1 MAHAIDPNHPAAIFV
16 GNAALGAF
24 SAWAFTTTSAWGGFV
39 FGGVFGIV
47 QVLTEKAG
55 DACFGRGECAKIM
68 TFVLSHL
75 AAIAAAATAT
85 TALGVSMTFE
95 AGFTLAIAMMISAV
109 ALACLCGG
117 GMVIAAGQNRG

>member
-1 MAHAIDPNHPAAIFV
+1 MAQRVDCNHPAVIFG

-24 SAWAFTTTSAWGGFV
+24 SAWAFTATSAWGGCV

-55 DACFGRGECAKIM
+55 DACFGKGECARIM

-75 AAIAAAATAT
+75 TAIAAAAAAT

-95 AGFTLAIAMMISAV
+95 AGFTLAIAMMVSAV
-109 ALACLCGG
+109 GIVCLCGPN
-117 GMVIAAGQNRG
+117 MVYAAGQNRG